1 MSLLPSQ
8 IVNFFNTTYN
18 YLSPP
23 PSPSRNLPISRE
35 HSTST
40 SPLKERL
47 DAACQSPTSTLAN
60 LSPTSMRRELDI
72 TKHDLAKAQVDTA
85 RLEERCKM
93 LERTLKETRELLRS
107 REIELERVRRER
119 DRERVISERR
129 RSDTSH
135 QHHLHT
141 QRSAGN
147 LLGYSRQSSSLD
159 TAMSSADLGR
169 QLYTNRLHLHQEEVR
184 RTPSPSR
191 SRESRTSTST
201 TTTSTSATTAS
212 SAASEPTH
220 NGNGVEHVNNHAS
233 TEEDRARL
241 RSAETYMSRVDSWSG
256 AQVLQAVHD
265 INSEILQFAAS
276 ATEMCNFAPA
286 SASSSNP
293 KLAQAIQDT
302 SARIGPN
309 ITRIVVDREH
319 SQDPLLVQLALQGC
333 VALCI
338 ARALNSFCI
347 GFPSKSDAVLSQIYG
362 HMHLTESQPTSAKW
376 RALTHQHIHAI
387 YPTLTDYSV
396 NELSDTILRWCADI
410 FLLANGQSFST
421 ASPLQSPGSSPPVS
435 FSPPPASSTMPP
447 TPGGQLRVLFLD
459 QIRRI
464 SRSVMRLASVT
475 KEDIMSTSFEVA
487 IADPSGSFEE
497 GQMVDAFGSYGESR
511 GRVLVTMELGLRCV
525 TRIGQTLNELPDMN
539 GENGSHGMNGAT
551 GISLQ
556 REGVLESRL
565 LLQPKVV
572 LESVLEVL

>member
-35 HSTST
+35 QSIST

-47 DAACQSPTSTLAN
+47 DAACQSPTSTLAH

-72 TKHDLAKAQVDTA
+72 TKHDLAKAHVDTA

-107 REIELERVRRER
+107 REAELERVRRER
-119 DRERVISERR
+119 DRERAISERR
-129 RSDTSH
+129 RSDTGL
-135 QHHLHT
+135 QHVLQN
-141 QRSAGN
+141 QRSVGN
-147 LLGYSRQSSSLD
+147 LLSYGRNSSSLD
-159 TAMSSADLGR
+159 TGMSSSELGR
-169 QLYTNRLHLHQEEVR
+169 HLHTNRLHLHQEEAQ

-191 SRESRTSTST
+191 SRESTNSISTST
-201 TTTSTSATTAS
+201 TSTSIS
-212 SAASEPTH
+212 SAGTGPINGLH
-220 NGNGVEHVNNHAS
+220 HGNGHAS

-241 RSAETYMSRVDSWSG
+241 RSAEIYMSRVDSWSG

-286 SASSSNP
+286 PASSSNP
-293 KLAQAIQDT
+293 KLTQALQDT

-309 ITRIVVDREH
+309 ITRIIADREH
-319 SQDPLLVQLALQGC
+319 LQDPLLVQLALQGC
-333 VALCI
+333 VSLCI

-347 GFPSKSDAVLSQIYG
+347 GFPSKSDAVLTQIYT
-362 HMHLTESQPTSAKW
+362 HMHLTESQPMSAKW
-376 RALTHQHIHAI
+376 RALTHQHIHSI

-410 FLLANGQSFST
+410 FLLANGQSFSP
-421 ASPLQSPGSSPPVS
+421 ASPIQSPGSSPPVS
-435 FSPPPASSTMPP
+435 FSPPSSSAMPQTPAA
-447 TPGGQLRVLFLD
+447 QLRALYLD

-475 KEDIMSTSFEVA
+475 KEDIMSTSFEVV
-487 IADPSGSFEE
+487 IADPSGSFVE

-511 GRVLVTMELGLRCV
+511 GGVLVTMELGLRCV
-525 TRIGQTLNELPDMN
+525 TRLGKNLSELADIN
-539 GENGSHGMNGAT
+539 GEQGVNGGSIAVPIN
-551 GISLQ
+551 
-556 REGVLESRL
+556 REGMLESRL

-572 LESVLEVL
+572 LESVLEVLDS